1 MSARPITMESILA
14 QGPELSSPPEVYLK
28 VNEQLD
34 DERCHVT
41 DIGETV
47 QSDPAIATRILRMV
61 NSAYYGM
68 PNRVT
73 TISQAVA
80 LLGRD
85 RLRQIVIGT
94 VMASVFRDPGVESF
108 SLAEFWQHSIKT
120 AVIARQLAIEYK
132 GEYEPDALFIAGL
145 LHDIGRLILVGSH
158 PDVFSL
164 IEKQTRK
171 RGVIGAEWEQL
182 GFDHAALGAALMAQ
196 WGLPEL
202 LVICTRYH
210 HDCDYNG
217 DFSDA
222 SRIIYLA
229 NKLSHNL
236 PPLDEDEAWEQLD
249 EIENWQSLGISL
261 EQICFASQ
269 YSEDELLE
277 VMESF
282 GMVNID
288 LPES

>member
-1 MSARPITMESILA
+1 MSSRPITMESILA

-28 VNEQLD
+28 VNEQLE
-34 DERCHVT
+34 DELCSVKE
-41 DIGETV
+41 IGETV
-47 QSDPAIATRILRMV
+47 QSDPAIATRILKMV

-73 TISQAVA
+73 TMSQAVA

-85 RLRQIVIGT
+85 RLKQIVIGI
-94 VMASVFRDPGVESF
+94 VLVSAFKDPKVASF
-108 SLAEFWQHSIKT
+108 SLAGFWQHSIKT
-120 AVIARQLAIEYK
+120 AVIARQLAIQHK
-132 GEYEPDALFIAGL
+132 GDDEPDALFIAGL

-158 PDVFSL
+158 PEIFAL
-164 IEKQTRK
+164 IEQNRRK
-171 RGVIGAEWEQL
+171 RGLIGAEWDRL
-182 GFDHAALGAALMAQ
+182 GFDHAELGAALMAQ

-202 LVICTRYH
+202 LVSCTRYH
-210 HDCDYNG
+210 HDYDYSG
-217 DFSDA
+217 EFTDA
-222 SRIIYLA
+222 CRIIYLA
-229 NKLSHNL
+229 DKLSHNV

-249 EIENWQSLGISL
+249 EIENWQLSGFSL

-282 GMVNID
+282 GMINID
-288 LPES
+288 LSDD